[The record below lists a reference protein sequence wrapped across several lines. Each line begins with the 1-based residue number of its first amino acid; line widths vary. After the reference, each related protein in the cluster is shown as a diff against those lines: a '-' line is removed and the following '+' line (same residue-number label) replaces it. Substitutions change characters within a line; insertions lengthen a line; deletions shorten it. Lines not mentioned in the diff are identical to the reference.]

1 MFNIN
6 LNNKIAIVTAST
18 DGIGL
23 ESALTLAK
31 AGAKVYLAVR
41 NKEKAQKII
50 DENRELNLA
59 FTYFDANYISTYRS
73 CINFVYIPEKR
84 IDILVNNYGGTN
96 LIKDQTII
104 NTEYE
109 DYITIFE
116 KNLRSVFISS
126 QETIKIMI
134 KEKIA
139 GSIINI
145 STIGSTVPDISRIAY
160 CTSKSAIN
168 SLTENMAVQ
177 VGKFGIRVNNVLP
190 GLIGTKAALEGLNDE
205 FRNVFIDNLVMKRI
219 GKPEDIANMVL
230 FLGSDLSTY
239 ITGETIEV
247 AGGFGKPTPIY
258 SKFYR

>member
-1 MFNIN
+1 MFNID
-6 LNNKIAIVTAST
+6 LKGKVAVVTAST
-18 DGIGL
+18 NGIGL

-31 AGAKVYLAVR
+31 AGAKVYLAAR
-41 NKEKAQKII
+41 NKETAQKIF
-50 DENRELNLA
+50 DANKNLNLA
-59 FTYFDANYISTYRS
+59 FTYFDANNLESYRTCISD
-73 CINFVYIPEKR
+73 VYKIEKR

-96 LIKDQTII
+96 LAKDQTIM

-109 DYITIFE
+109 DYMTIFE
-116 KNLRSVFISS
+116 RNLRSVFITS
-126 QETIKIMI
+126 QEAIKIMI

-139 GSIINI
+139 GSIVNI
-145 STIGSTVPDISRIAY
+145 STIGSVVPDISRIAY

-219 GKPEDIANMVL
+219 GKVEDIANMVL

-258 SKFYR
+258 SKFYK